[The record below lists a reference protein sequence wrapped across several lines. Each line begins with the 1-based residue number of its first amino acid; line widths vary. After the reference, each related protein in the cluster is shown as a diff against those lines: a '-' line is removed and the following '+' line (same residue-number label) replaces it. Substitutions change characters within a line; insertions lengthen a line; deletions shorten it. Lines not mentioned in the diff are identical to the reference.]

1 MFMTADPINGGLY
14 YISWSSTIRKIS
26 YVPSGNQ
33 PPTANFT
40 ASCNASHSCT
50 FTSTS
55 TDDVGIVAYEWKRPN
70 GVILG
75 NTSVITASFP
85 SAGAR
90 PIILTVTDGGGL
102 TGTITKTINVP

>member
-1 MFMTADPINGGLY
+1 MGKIKSPGTGSPNRLLYMGFITGGGGG
-14 YISWSSTIRKIS
+14 
-26 YVPSGNQ
+26 GNQ
-33 PPTANFT
+33 APVANFT

-50 FTSTS
+50 LTSTS
-55 TDDVGIVAYEWKRPN
+55 TDDVGVVGFEWKRPS

-75 NTSVITASFP
+75 TTSVITVSFP